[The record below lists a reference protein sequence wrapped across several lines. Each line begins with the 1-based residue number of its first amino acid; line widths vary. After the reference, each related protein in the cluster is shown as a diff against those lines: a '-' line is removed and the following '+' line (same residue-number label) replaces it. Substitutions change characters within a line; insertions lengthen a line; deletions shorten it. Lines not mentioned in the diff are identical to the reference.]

1 MEALMK
7 FYIVDAFTEELFGGN
22 PAGVVII
29 PEGGHFPT
37 DDVML
42 KTAAE
47 LRYSE
52 TAFVLPFGEDEF
64 KIRYFTPTAEVD
76 LCGHATIASFEALQ
90 SEGLI
95 LYGIDYRVDT
105 LADDIK
111 VRVDEGIV
119 MMGMAD
125 PELIKTIGDPLELD
139 RLYDIMGGEYNSSL
153 GLLPM
158 IISTGLPDI
167 MMPVTNLDE
176 LNALTP
182 KMDALTE
189 LSRAYGVTGVHAF
202 TIAKDE
208 KDDYADV
215 VVHARNFA
223 PLYGI
228 DEEAATGTANGA
240 LTYYLK
246 TNNII
251 DIPATCK
258 VIQGEAMGRPS
269 VIMTR
274 IQTNPAGDYILD
286 GPSLESEYPT
296 IHEIFVGGSARI
308 LAKGEINI

>member
-1 MEALMK
+1 MK

-29 PEGGHFPT
+29 PEGGHFPA

-52 TAFVLPFGEDEF
+52 TAFVLPLSEDEF

-95 LYGIDYRVDT
+95 RYGIDYRVET
-105 LADDIK
+105 LAGDIK
-111 VRVDEGIV
+111 VRIDEGIV

-125 PELIKTIGDPLELD
+125 AKLIKTISDPLEVD
-139 RLYDIMGGEYNSSL
+139 RLYDIMGGEYDSRL
-153 GLLPM
+153 GLFPM
-158 IISTGLPDI
+158 IVSTGLPDI
-167 MMPVTNLDE
+167 LMPVANVDE
-176 LNALTP
+176 LNTLAP
-182 KMDALTE
+182 KMEALAD

-202 TIAKDE
+202 AISKNEADG
-208 KDDYADV
+208 YADIV
-215 VVHARNFA
+215 IHARNFA

-246 TNNII
+246 INGII

-269 VIMTR
+269 VIMTS
-274 IQTNPAGDYILD
+274 IQNNPAGVYILD

-296 IHEIFVGGSARI
+296 LHEISVGGSARI